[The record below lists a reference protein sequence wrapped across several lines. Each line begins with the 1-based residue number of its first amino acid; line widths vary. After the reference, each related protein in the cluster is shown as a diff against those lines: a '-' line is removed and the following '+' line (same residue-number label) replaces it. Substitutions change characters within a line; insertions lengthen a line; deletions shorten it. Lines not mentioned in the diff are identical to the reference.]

1 MLMFY
6 AFLPLASIKNPVHDQ
21 HETCIYH
28 LREQSGSGRVCVISF
43 HDDLMIN
50 DIVNSTTNIKD
61 CSSIR
66 DDK

>member
-6 AFLPLASIKNPVHDQ
+6 AFLPLANIKNPVHDQ

-28 LREQSGSGRVCVISF
+28 LREQCGSGSNCLKSF
-43 HDDLMIN
+43 HEDVLIN
-50 DIVNSTTNIKD
+50 IMAKIKD
-61 CSSIR
+61 CSSIH